1 MLARW
6 CNEINSI
13 NLCIHQLKRIA
24 RKTEFLKG
32 GRGRKP
38 KRAIEKY
45 AFSLVLKEFDKRTLR
60 GAEEHLTRLVF
71 NERVD
76 HSVLSYWENN
86 LKMIR
91 LLQAFVSV
99 AGAMLDKTL
108 SSLFSFVD
116 ATKFTNWKIEG
127 TFVTVCNRIAKE
139 TVYPVGVSFKKKQL
153 ESLLRNVFRREMDY
167 CMQMLNMMIIKQL
180 EFCLAEDILQLSVQ
194 IKTDGEVIGE
204 RKQES
209 FTECLNTD

>member
-60 GAEEHLTRLVF
+60 GCR
-71 NERVD
+71 R
-76 HSVLSYWENN
+76 
-86 LKMIR
+86 
-91 LLQAFVSV
+91 AFH
-99 AGAMLDKTL
+99 KTC
-108 SSLFSFVD
+108 F
-116 ATKFTNWKIEG
+116 
-127 TFVTVCNRIAKE
+127 
-139 TVYPVGVSFKKKQL
+139 
-153 ESLLRNVFRREMDY
+153 
-167 CMQMLNMMIIKQL
+167 
-180 EFCLAEDILQLSVQ
+180 
-194 IKTDGEVIGE
+194 
-204 RKQES
+204 
-209 FTECLNTD
+209 